1 MNSALAIK
9 KLGQAEE
16 AKTHNE
22 ELEKCLEKINNCVEA
37 GEVHKL
43 FDIDPAS
50 QTQAGIHVVLALLL
64 YP

>member
-9 KLGQAEE
+9 KLGRTEE

-22 ELEKCLEKINNCVEA
+22 DLEKCSEKINNCVEA
-37 GEVHKL
+37 GEAHKL
-43 FDIDPAS
+43 FDLDPTS
-50 QTQAGIHVVLALLL
+50 QTQADTPVMLAFLL